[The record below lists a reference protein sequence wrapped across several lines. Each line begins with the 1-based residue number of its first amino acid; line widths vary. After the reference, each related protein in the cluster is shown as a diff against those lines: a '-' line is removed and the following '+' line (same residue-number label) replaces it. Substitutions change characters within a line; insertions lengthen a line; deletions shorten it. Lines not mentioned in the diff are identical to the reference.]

1 MRPRI
6 LIPILFATAV
16 VLLAVETVKT
26 PINNDDVRVL
36 DVVVQPH
43 EKTSM
48 HEHKANRV
56 MIYRNAGAQNFEF
69 ESGKHSLLTFTDN
82 QVMWSPIEGR
92 HIAEVATEK
101 PVNIIEIELKKPGGG
116 LKVTTAQ
123 DPLKVDPKHYRLEFE
138 NDQVRVFRV
147 HFGPH
152 EGAPM
157 HEHQLHRIIVYLTDA
172 NMRVTSA
179 DGKVEVTPHKAGDIV
194 EGGPAKHSEQNLTD
208 KPVETIVTELK
219 Y

>member
-1 MRPRI
+1 MRFRI
-6 LIPILFATAV
+6 LIPLCSAAA

-56 MIYRNAGAQNFEF
+56 MIYRTAGAQNFEF
-69 ESGKHSLLTFTDN
+69 ETGRHSMLTFTEN
-82 QVMWSPIEGR
+82 QVMWSPIDGK
-92 HIAEVATEK
+92 HIAEVATEQ
-101 PVNIIEIELKKPGGG
+101 PVNIIEIELKKPGAG
-116 LKVTTAQ
+116 LKVTTTL

-138 NDQVRVFRV
+138 NDQVRVFRA
-147 HFGPH
+147 HYGPH
-152 EGAPM
+152 ESTPM
-157 HEHQLHRIIVYLTDA
+157 HEHQLHRIMVYLTDSNA
-172 NMRVTSA
+172 RITNA
-179 DGKVEVTPHKAGDIV
+179 DGTVQISTHKAGDIA
-194 EGGPAKHSEQNLTD
+194 EGGPARHSEQNLLD